1 MLEGVDRLIDL
12 TGPRTSALSGASQND
27 VLAAVG
33 RCDAAALGAT
43 DGHFAVT
50 ARDGKTVRLART
62 MGIPLRYFVAK
73 MYHGPFL
80 VVAERMDQ
88 IFAWCRDERIA
99 WQFDPAYTRMV
110 PAHYI
115 VELDQVGCPD
125 PSPRYHRFFEPA
137 VGLGSSDPGEAGAR
151 YIAAAYESVL
161 RWLKTIPGQAT
172 VAVAFS
178 GGVDSTSVLLMAVRA
193 NEALGGSPDRIRAF
207 TLDMGGG
214 SDAAQ
219 AERVVRELGL
229 ERQWERVSASPADYD
244 LEAAIRLIE
253 DYHPLDVEC
262 AATSVCLLRGIR
274 ERYPELT
281 YLLDGDGGD
290 ENLKSYP
297 LEDSDLTLSSILRN
311 PLLYQEGWGVDAIK
325 HSLAYSGGLSRGY
338 VRTYAPAAASGF
350 DAFSPYTTRSVIE
363 AAVAIPFEQIL
374 AGDVSRLSTLK
385 QEVVSAGIRATLGID
400 MPINE
405 KRRFQDGAT
414 ATPPERVTKAWC
426 RRTFNRLWQD
436 RQKEADSLD
445 RRSGN
450 EVVPAGGVR

>member
-1 MLEGVDRLIDL
+1 MLEGIDRLIDL
-12 TGPRTSALSGASQND
+12 VGPRSAALSGASDAD
-27 VLAAVG
+27 VLTAVG
-33 RCDAAALGAT
+33 RCDQAALRLT

-62 MGIPLRYFVAK
+62 IGIPLRYFVAK

-125 PSPRYHRFFEPA
+125 PSPRYHRFFDPA
-137 VGLGSSDPGEAGAR
+137 VGRGSSDPAEAGAR
-151 YIAAAYESVL
+151 YVATAYQSVL
-161 RWLKTIPGQAT
+161 GWLKTVPVEEP

-193 NEALGGSPDRIRAF
+193 NAALGGSPDRIRAF

-219 AERVVRELGL
+219 AERVVGELGL
-229 ERQWERVSASPADYD
+229 ERMWERVSASPADVD

-262 AATSVCLLRGIR
+262 AATSMCLLRGIR
-274 ERYPELT
+274 ERYPRLT

-290 ENLKSYP
+290 ENLKAYP

-338 VRTYAPAAASGF
+338 VRTYAPAAALKF

-363 AAVAIPFEQIL
+363 AAVSIPFEQIL
-374 AGDVSRLSTLK
+374 AGDVSRLGTLK
-385 QEVVSAGIRATLGID
+385 QEVVGAGVKATLDID
-400 MPINE
+400 MPINQ

-414 ATPPERVTKAWC
+414 ATPRERVSKAWC
-426 RRTFNRLWQD
+426 RRTFNALWQD
-436 RQKEADSLD
+436 RQKEADGLD

-450 EVVPAGGVR
+450 ETVHV

>member
-12 TGPRTSALSGASQND
+12 AGPRTSGLSGASEAD

-33 RCDAAALGAT
+33 RCDAAALRAT

-50 ARDGKTVRLART
+50 AREGRTVRLART

-88 IFAWCRDERIA
+88 IFAWCREQRIA

-125 PSPRYHRFFEPA
+125 PSPRYHRFFDPPM
-137 VGLGSSDPGEAGAR
+137 GLGSSDVGEAGAA
-151 YIAAAYESVL
+151 YVATAYESVK
-161 RWLKTIPGQAT
+161 RWMASLPADEP

-178 GGVDSTSVLLMAVRA
+178 GGIDSTAVLLMAVRA
-193 NEALGGSPDRIRAF
+193 NQELGGSPDRIHAF
-207 TLDMGGG
+207 TLDLGGG
-214 SDAAQ
+214 RDAAQ
-219 AERVVRELGL
+219 AERAVRELGL
-229 ERQWERVSASPADYD
+229 ERQWERISASPADCD

-262 AATSVCLLRGIR
+262 AATAICLLRGVR
-274 ERYPELT
+274 DRYPHLK

-325 HSLAYSGGLSRGY
+325 HSLAYSGGLSRSY
-338 VRTYAPAAASGF
+338 VRTYAPAAALGF
-350 DAFSPYTTRSVIE
+350 NAFSPFTARSVI
-363 AAVAIPFEQIL
+363 ASAVAIPFEQVL
-374 AGDVSRLSTLK
+374 AGDVARLSTLK
-385 QEVVSAGIRATLGID
+385 QDVVSAGIRATLGIE
-400 MPINE
+400 MPVNQ
-405 KRRFQDGAT
+405 KRRFQDGA
-414 ATPPERVTKAWC
+414 AAMPRERVSKAWC
-426 RRTFNRLWQD
+426 RRRFNQLWQD
-436 RQKEADSLD
+436 RQKEVDSLD

-450 EVVPAGGVR
+450 EVVPAGGLR

>member
-12 TGPRTSALSGASQND
+12 VGPRTSALNGASQSD
-27 VLAAVG
+27 LLAAVG
-33 RCDAAALGAT
+33 RCDAASLRAT

-62 MGIPLRYFVAK
+62 IGIPLRYFVAK

-88 IFAWCRDERIA
+88 IFAWCREQRIA

-110 PAHYI
+110 PAHHI

-125 PSPRYHRFFEPA
+125 PSPRYHRFFDPA
-137 VGLGSSDPGEAGAR
+137 VGHGSSDPGEAGAA
-151 YIAAAYESVL
+151 YVAAAYESVL
-161 RWLKTIPGQAT
+161 GWLKTVPLDEP

-178 GGVDSTSVLLMAVRA
+178 GGVDSTSVLLMAVHA
-193 NEALGGSPDRIRAF
+193 NRALGGRAERVRAF

-214 SDAAQ
+214 RDAAQ
-219 AERVVRELGL
+219 SEQVVRALGL
-229 ERQWERVSASPADYD
+229 EQQWERVSASPADYD

-262 AATSVCLLRGIR
+262 AATSMCLLRGIR
-274 ERYPELT
+274 DRYPRMT

-338 VRTYAPAAASGF
+338 VRTYAPAAALGF

-385 QEVVSAGIRATLGID
+385 QDVVSAGIKATLGIE
-400 MPINE
+400 MPVNE
-405 KRRFQDGAT
+405 KRRFQDGTT
-414 ATPPERVTKAWC
+414 ATPRDRVSKAWC
-426 RRTFNRLWQD
+426 RRTFNALWQD

-450 EVVPAGGVR
+450 EVVSVRT

>member
-1 MLEGVDRLIDL
+1 MLEGIDRLIDL
-12 TGPRTSALSGASQND
+12 AGPRSTALSGASEAA
-27 VLAAVG
+27 VVAAVG
-33 RCDAAALGAT
+33 RCDTAALRGT

-62 MGIPLRYFVAK
+62 IGIPLRYFVAK
-73 MYHGPFL
+73 MYNGPFL

-88 IFAWCRDERIA
+88 IFAWCREQRIA

-110 PAHYI
+110 PAHYL

-125 PSPRYHRFFEPA
+125 PSPRYHRFFDPA
-137 VGLGSSDPGEAGAR
+137 VGLGTADIHEAGAR
-151 YIAAAYESVL
+151 YIAAAYGSVA
-161 RWLKTIPGQAT
+161 RWLET
-172 VAVAFS
+172 VPAEEPVAIAFS

-193 NEALGGSPDRIRAF
+193 NESVGGSPDRIRAF
-207 TLDMGGG
+207 TLDIGGG

-219 AERVVRELGL
+219 AERVVRGLGL
-229 ERQWERVSASPADYD
+229 ERQWERVSASPDDYD

-274 ERYPELT
+274 ERHPRLT

-338 VRTYAPAAASGF
+338 VRSYAPAAALGF
-350 DAFSPYTTRSVIE
+350 DAFSPYTARSVIE
-363 AAVAIPFEQIL
+363 AAVAIPFERIL
-374 AGDVSRLSTLK
+374 AGDTSRLGTLK
-385 QEVVSAGIRATLGID
+385 QEIVSAGVKATFGID
-400 MPINE
+400 MPVNE
-405 KRRFQDGAT
+405 KRRFQDGAS
-414 ATPPERVTKAWC
+414 AVPRERLSKAWC
-426 RRTFNRLWQD
+426 RRTFNQLWQE
-436 RQKEADSLD
+436 RQREADSLY

-450 EVVPAGGVR
+450 EVMTAGGHR